1 MTIIQNP
8 RQFKVPDW
16 MLNRKKDVK
25 DGKFSQV
32 VSNTLDMKLREDL
45 ERLKKIRA
53 HRGLRHY
60 CAPPPPDSLPTR
72 QRALALATRLERR
85 ACRWFPC
92 GFALTRPVL
101 TTLQGACA
109 CVVSAPRRPAARAA
123 PSVCPRRRARYL
135 RLRCYYDML
144 PQRAG
149 GTVRA
154 VYAFLA
160 SACAVGLQDILTPPD
175 LSLQDCSHRFL
186 FFLS

>member
-1 MTIIQNP
+1 MGSCARTSSAS
-8 RQFKVPDW
+8 RRSVPT
-16 MLNRKKDVK
+16 
-25 DGKFSQV
+25 V
-32 VSNTLDMKLREDL
+32 V
-45 ERLKKIRA
+45 
-53 HRGLRHY
+53 
-60 CAPPPPDSLPTR
+60 C
-72 QRALALATRLERR
+72 
-85 ACRWFPC
+85 
-92 GFALTRPVL
+92 V
-101 TTLQGACA
+101 TTGACA

-175 LSLQDCSHRFL
+175 LSLHKTVPTVFYSFS
-186 FFLS
+186 LSDKLD

>member
-1 MTIIQNP
+1 M
-8 RQFKVPDW
+8 
-16 MLNRKKDVK
+16 
-25 DGKFSQV
+25 GQV

-45 ERLKKIRA
+45 ERLKKIR
-53 HRGLRHY
+53 
-60 CAPPPPDSLPTR
+60 PTVV
-72 QRALALATRLERR
+72 
-85 ACRWFPC
+85 C
-92 GFALTRPVL
+92 V
-101 TTLQGACA
+101 TTGACA

-175 LSLQDCSHRFL
+175 LSLQDGSHRFL